1 VLPAGHV
8 GGSSGDRSIGAA
20 EEGRLIEWVVFLHVA
35 SAFWFVGGLIGR
47 WLALAR
53 ARTTAN
59 IAMVS
64 ELAELAGRF

>member
-1 VLPAGHV
+1 MSGGRV
-8 GGSSGDRSIGAA
+8 GGCSIGAA